1 MIEIAVK
8 LLLMI
13 VGIINLLPIIVFF
26 QPDRTNSLYGL
37 SIDGESLMVLM
48 RHRAILLAIVGIA
61 LLISSFKPELRAVA
75 IGLALLS
82 KLTFLYLTFSS
93 AGVNAEVRYVAFVD
107 VGAIALLVL
116 VSVLC
121 LVDATDGNK
130 I

>member
-93 AGVNAEVRYVAFVD
+93 AGANAEVRYVAFVD